1 MALLQP
7 SEAQL
12 EQQRRDNAELAEH
25 MHHQLHETQCASLAA
40 QHANIT
46 ALEDEEKNEK
56 REAKLK
62 RRVFFVAVS
71 LVYPNVY
78 IEVCFVIA
86 RSESGS
92 VAKTLNIA
100 RQRSL
105 STSMSRLH

>member
-25 MHHQLHETQCASLAA
+25 MHRLHETQCASLAA